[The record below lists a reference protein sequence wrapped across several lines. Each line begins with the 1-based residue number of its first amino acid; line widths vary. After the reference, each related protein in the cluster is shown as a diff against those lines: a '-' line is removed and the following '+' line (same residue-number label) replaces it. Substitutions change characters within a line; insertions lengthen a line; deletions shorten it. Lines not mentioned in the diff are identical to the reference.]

1 MKEARLILGYDSLTR
16 SSSGHVHG
24 LLCIQVEELKFPSA
38 DWNDFVVV
46 VLGWWCRACH
56 ELIGTDNGPL
66 EVPFMD
72 GPYRVQMQRHEKQ
85 SIDLRL
91 IENRSSGSVVR
102 HHAQVSAHV
111 LLESAVAAAAMTVSQ
126 CQARQWSSRDIDE
139 LADAV
144 KSLKQARLRSQLRI
158 VP

>member
-1 MKEARLILGYDSLTR
+1 MKEARLILGDDSLSR
-16 SSSGHVHG
+16 SNSGHIHG
-24 LLCIQVEELKFPSA
+24 LLCIQVEELRFPSA

-56 ELIGTDNGPL
+56 ELIGNGNGSP

-85 SIDLRL
+85 SIELKL
-91 IENRSSGSVVR
+91 IENRSSGSAVQ
-102 HHAQVSAHV
+102 HQAHVSEDV
-111 LLESAVAAAAMTVSQ
+111 LLESVVAAAEKTVSE
-126 CQARQWSSRDIDE
+126 CGKRQWWSRDVDE

-144 KSLKQARLRSQLRI
+144 KSLKQARLRSLLGA